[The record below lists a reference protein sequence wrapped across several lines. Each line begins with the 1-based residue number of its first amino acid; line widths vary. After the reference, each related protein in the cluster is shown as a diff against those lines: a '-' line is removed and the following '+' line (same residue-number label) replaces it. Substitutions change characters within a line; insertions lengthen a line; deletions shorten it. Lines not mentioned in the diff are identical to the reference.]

1 MSASVRFVA
10 GLLVIGAGAAP
21 VSFVVMRWQAKAEA
35 QTTAEQLTR
44 GGVERGK
51 LMIGVYG
58 CGSCHVIP
66 GISAANGQVGP
77 SLKSVAVRV
86 QIAGKL
92 ANSPEAM
99 THWLRSPQTVV
110 PGNGMPNQG
119 LNEQEARDAA
129 AYLYTLK

>member
-10 GLLVIGAGAAP
+10 SLLVIGASAAP
-21 VSFVVMRWQAKAEA
+21 VSFAVMRWQAKAEA

-44 GGVERGK
+44 GSVERGK
-51 LMIGVYG
+51 LVIGAYG

-66 GISAANGQVGP
+66 GITAANGQVGP
-77 SLKSVAVRV
+77 LLKSVAVRV